1 MKRNYMLIILVSV
14 ILGIFLGSV
23 LRDYNRQKDN
33 YESKDSITKK
43 EIRSS
48 YQNIK
53 SLRKEKENLEKEYEK
68 LKKQN
73 EKDEDIEAINTIKEK
88 LSYTDK
94 KGNGVVIKIDAL
106 NEEIGNIANFVDYN
120 KILIKIINNLKLYGG
135 EYISINE
142 QRINQYSEIT
152 LAGSHINVNS
162 TPIAP
167 PYEIKCIGEKFSN
180 NYINDLNKYVEGI
193 QNNYPLKLEIKLENS
208 IELKKINI
216 PNKLKHIK
224 GE

>member
-1 MKRNYMLIILVSV
+1 MKRNYMLIILVSA

-23 LRDYNRQKDN
+23 LKEHNTQKDN
-33 YESKDSITKK
+33 YENKDRLTKK
-43 EIRSS
+43 EIRLK
-48 YQNIK
+48 YKRVKN
-53 SLRKEKENLEKEYEK
+53 LTNEKENLEKEYDK
-68 LKKQN
+68 LKKEN
-73 EKDEDIEAINTIKEK
+73 EKSEDIDIIDVIKEK
-88 LSYTDK
+88 LSYTDI
-94 KGNGVVIKIDAL
+94 KGNGVIIKIDAL

-120 KILIKIINNLKLYGG
+120 KILIKLINDLKLHGG

-167 PYEIKCIGEKFSN
+167 PYEIKCIGEKISQ
-180 NYINDLNKYVEGI
+180 NYVTSLNEYIENI
-193 QNNYPLKLEIKLENS
+193 QNNYPIKLEIKLGNS
-208 IELKKINI
+208 IELKKLNV
-216 PNKLKHIK
+216 PNKLKYIE